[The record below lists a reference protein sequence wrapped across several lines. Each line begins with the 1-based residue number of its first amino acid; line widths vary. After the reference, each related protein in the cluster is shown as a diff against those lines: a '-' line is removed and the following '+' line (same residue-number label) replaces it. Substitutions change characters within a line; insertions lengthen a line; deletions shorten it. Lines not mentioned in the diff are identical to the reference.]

1 MMKEKGMSLVA
12 LILISAVMVTTT
24 FQNCAK
30 VNYQLDQ
37 KNNATTS
44 QSVMTKTAQI
54 NPSFNP
60 ENADMKVLFVV
71 DDSFT
76 MSQSQQRLSNALDSL
91 LDPLEGRNV
100 DFKIVSTSGLPNNM
114 IDYDVETN
122 VINSNTSEHTVK
134 NSVNN
139 RHALL
144 RSLAAFNASQFSSLK
159 SQIKNAVLS
168 VGTNGSDTEEGFCA
182 AVRQLYDTSA
192 NRFFQP
198 GDKAA
203 IIFLSDENDSSAFN
217 NCLAQYKVNTQANQV
232 IVYTYNQQRVR
243 LNLEYKVDRD
253 GLEFW
258 YPATW
263 EVPLSTPNQFA
274 NNAACN
280 TADMNAALQKMTDL
294 GYQVRNTA
302 NCTYVLSA
310 ANFYGAD
317 LGDDGSNAS
326 KNLCTSTVTFNGN
339 TWTNLYSYITAS
351 NYSAQSGSCQKQTY
365 SASTIS
371 PATDWTSVVASD
383 SAALNSQD
391 LMMGLVNKSNEL
403 FGTGYIV
410 ASIIRKQG
418 ESCALQSGQSYG
430 TKYIQLSDRLGSR
443 GVTESLCASSF
454 TSVLSQ
460 VSQFIKTES
469 TKSYVVP
476 NMSSDESIMSVVV
489 RRNGQEIKLTTSQ
502 FEAVGSTLTLTQ
514 FSLQQGDL
522 IEVTYGK

>member
-1 MMKEKGMSLVA
+1 
-12 LILISAVMVTTT
+12 
-24 FQNCAK
+24 
-30 VNYQLDQ
+30 
-37 KNNATTS
+37 
-44 QSVMTKTAQI
+44 
-54 NPSFNP
+54 
-60 ENADMKVLFVV
+60 
-71 DDSFT
+71 
-76 MSQSQQRLSNALDSL
+76 
-91 LDPLEGRNV
+91 
-100 DFKIVSTSGLPNNM
+100 
-114 IDYDVETN
+114 
-122 VINSNTSEHTVK
+122 
-134 NSVNN
+134 
-139 RHALL
+139 
-144 RSLAAFNASQFSSLK
+144 
-159 SQIKNAVLS
+159 
-168 VGTNGSDTEEGFCA
+168 
-182 AVRQLYDTSA
+182 
-192 NRFFQP
+192 
-198 GDKAA
+198 
-203 IIFLSDENDSSAFN
+203 
-217 NCLAQYKVNTQANQV
+217 
-232 IVYTYNQQRVR
+232 
-243 LNLEYKVDRD
+243 
-253 GLEFW
+253 
-258 YPATW
+258 
-263 EVPLSTPNQFA
+263 
-274 NNAACN
+274 
-280 TADMNAALQKMTDL
+280 MTDL

-339 TWTNLYSYITAS
+339 AWTNLYSYITAS

-430 TKYIQLSDRLGSR
+430 TKYIQLSDRLGNR
-443 GVTESLCASSF
+443 GVTESLCAASF

-460 VSQFIKTES
+460 VSQFIKNES

-476 NMSSDESIMSVVV
+476 NMSSDESIMSVVI